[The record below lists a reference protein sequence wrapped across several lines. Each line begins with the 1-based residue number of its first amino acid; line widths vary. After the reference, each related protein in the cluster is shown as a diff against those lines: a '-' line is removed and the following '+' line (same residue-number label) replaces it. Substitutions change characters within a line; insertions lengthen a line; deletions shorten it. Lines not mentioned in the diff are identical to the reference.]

1 MVTVFGPY
9 GAPAQNVFKNRS
21 VILVCGGIGVTPF
34 ASILQFFNSNREH
47 DAESFDHTN
56 PKHSHTPGR
65 SRAMSVLEN
74 TTMNHFAALQQS
86 ARTEEVQFIW
96 VCSDLS
102 SLSWFTT
109 ILKGEKVLYGP
120 SVTLNCND
128 AHPSDINLNQRSQVC
143 AIRIQVYITSLPSER
158 LDTVAFHLAKR
169 MFFEACG
176 YDAFS
181 SLSELCYCGRPD
193 WFEVLTEA
201 TKRNDVKRKGGSG
214 TRVWRV
220 LKLLAFAC
228 VRRTCAL
235 TIFILIFRYWRVLL
249 WATVD
254 GKRSRNQHGQSEQQR
269 EVQVEIKSHGRKV
282 LTSSMTCSATRAA

>member
-1 MVTVFGPY
+1 MIKVVGDWTGELLQQVKNGTVCPGAMVTVFGPY

-65 SRAMSVLEN
+65 SRAMTVLEN

-102 SLSWFTT
+102 SLSWFTK

-120 SVTLNCND
+120 SVS
-128 AHPSDINLNQRSQVC
+128 P
-143 AIRIQVYITSLPSER
+143 
-158 LDTVAFHLAKR
+158 
-169 MFFEACG
+169 
-176 YDAFS
+176 
-181 SLSELCYCGRPD
+181 EL
-193 WFEVLTEA
+193 
-201 TKRNDVKRKGGSG
+201 
-214 TRVWRV
+214 
-220 LKLLAFAC
+220 
-228 VRRTCAL
+228 
-235 TIFILIFRYWRVLL
+235 
-249 WATVD
+249 
-254 GKRSRNQHGQSEQQR
+254 
-269 EVQVEIKSHGRKV
+269 
-282 LTSSMTCSATRAA
+282 